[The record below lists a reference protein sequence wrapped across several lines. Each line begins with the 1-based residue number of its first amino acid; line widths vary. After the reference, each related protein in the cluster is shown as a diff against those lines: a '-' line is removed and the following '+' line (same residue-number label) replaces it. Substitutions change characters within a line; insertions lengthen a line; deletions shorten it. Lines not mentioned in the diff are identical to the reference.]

1 MCEQNSS
8 LHIYSAWTRNKQI
21 PATTYSYLDQTRHEK
36 RKQTMQ
42 TIKQKREKKHSND
55 TTPTKL
61 EQSEIRNNIQTIVE
75 WYKTSLKQ

>member
-1 MCEQNSS
+1 
-8 LHIYSAWTRNKQI
+8 
-21 PATTYSYLDQTRHEK
+21 
-36 RKQTMQ
+36 MQ